1 MTAGGGRA
9 ARFQHEARGFGVVSD
24 MRLHVGRA
32 RSAKGRRDRVVWTA
46 AVPGHPHVQALI
58 TGVPWI
64 KGSDVSSELRVGF
77 RAVDG
82 LQIRFAESGGSASQR
97 LVLTSPWPES
107 LYAFERVWP
116 RLSRT
121 ARLLAVDLPGFG
133 RSQQRTSLMS
143 PMAMSDFLISILD
156 DWDIRDPHLI
166 CPGTGTAAALFT
178 AANHPGRVRSLVIGG
193 GGAAYPL
200 AVGEALQDLIRAPGI
215 GAFRPQDPRAL
226 VQGMMTELGPAA
238 PASYPEQLRLLAGR
252 LPGIFT
258 PVQII
263 TGRRDRLVPVAN
275 AEFLLARLPNSRLEV
290 LDAGHFVWEE
300 AAGPY
305 AAIITAWVNGG
316 YLTGNSGMDRT

>member
-1 MTAGGGRA
+1 
-9 ARFQHEARGFGVVSD
+9 
-24 MRLHVGRA
+24 
-32 RSAKGRRDRVVWTA
+32 
-46 AVPGHPHVQALI
+46 
-58 TGVPWI
+58 
-64 KGSDVSSELRVGF
+64 VSSELRVGF

-121 ARLLAVDLPGFG
+121 ARLVAIDLPGFG
-133 RSQQRTSLMS
+133 RSQRRTSLLS
-143 PMAMSDFLISILD
+143 PMAMSDFLIRILD
-156 DWDIRDPHLI
+156 DWDINDPHLI
-166 CPGTGTAAALFT
+166 CPGTGTAAALF
-178 AANHPGRVRSLVIGG
+178 AAAKYPGRVRSLVIGSG
-193 GGAAYPL
+193 SAAYPL
-200 AVGEALQDLIRAPGI
+200 AVGGAWQDLIQAPGI
-215 GAFRPQDPRAL
+215 DALRRQDPAAL
-226 VQGMMTELGPAA
+226 VQAMMTELGPAA
-238 PASYPEQLRLLAGR
+238 PASDIIADYIESNRGDRFAEAARYVRSYPDQLRLLAGR

-263 TGRRDRLVPVAN
+263 TGRRDRQVSAAN
-275 AEFLLARLPNSRLEV
+275 ADFLLARLPNSRHEV

-316 YLTGNSGMDRT
+316 YLTGNSGMSQP

>member
-1 MTAGGGRA
+1 
-9 ARFQHEARGFGVVSD
+9 
-24 MRLHVGRA
+24 
-32 RSAKGRRDRVVWTA
+32 
-46 AVPGHPHVQALI
+46 
-58 TGVPWI
+58 
-64 KGSDVSSELRVGF
+64 VSSELRVGF

-121 ARLLAVDLPGFG
+121 ARLVAIDLPGFG
-133 RSQQRTSLMS
+133 RSQRRTSLLS
-143 PMAMSDFLISILD
+143 PMAMSDFLIRILD
-156 DWDIRDPHLI
+156 DWDIDDPHLI
-166 CPGTGTAAALFT
+166 CPGTGTAAALFA
-178 AANHPGRVRSLVIGG
+178 AANYPGRVRSLVVGS

-200 AVGEALQDLIRAPGI
+200 AVGGALHDLIQASGI
-215 GAFRPQDPRAL
+215 DAGRPQDPAAL
-226 VQGMMTELGPAA
+226 VQAMMTELGPAA
-238 PASYPEQLRLLAGR
+238 PASDIIADYIESNRGDRFAEAARYVRSYPDQLRLLAGR

-275 AEFLLARLPNSRLEV
+275 ADFLLARLPNSRLEV

-305 AAIITAWVNGG
+305 GAIITAWVNGG
-316 YLTGNSGMDRT
+316 YLTGNSGMSQT